1 MASMEINGAVTNE
14 MLKRAFDFYD
24 EVTILN
30 HLQNKNGVITF
41 KDLSRVFGTFSSE
54 KIIKDFMQEADI
66 DGDGQITFNEFK
78 EVMLRLKK
86 KTSKVKYSWSL

>member
-1 MASMEINGAVTNE
+1 M
-14 MLKRAFDFYD
+14 
-24 EVTILN
+24 
-30 HLQNKNGVITF
+30 ITF